1 MALIASVLAA
11 AAPVSH
17 RACTPDP
24 ALSHPQA
31 CPPAAVNA
39 DHFHLMPTADR
50 RPAVGGHP
58 LACQPSRYPSAR
70 PGMTHCDE
78 QSMRRQIKST
88 HIG

>member
-17 RACTPDP
+17 RACTPRP
-24 ALSHPQA
+24 GPVTSAGVPL
-31 CPPAAVNA
+31 AAVNA

-50 RPAVGGHP
+50 RPAAGGHP